1 MRREAEHQCLSN
13 IPMAKYTVLDY
24 GADVLGKAARPMTYQ
39 EIWETGKGF
48 GFAGKLSLKGKT
60 PWQTLGARLFVDVR
74 DNPASRFIKVGKN
87 PARFWLRLRE
97 SEISEADLRAL
108 QLEKL
113 KGTEPKALPQYHE
126 RKLHPLV
133 AYFAFANTSFNRG
146 KQIFTK
152 TIFHEKSLKKALSE
166 WVHPDMVG
174 FYLPLEDW
182 NDKLIEFNKAT
193 DKGAIR
199 LYSFEIKKHIDRNN
213 YRESFFQAVSN
224 SSWANEGYLVAGS
237 IQQND
242 DLMAELERLSGSFG
256 IGIIV
261 LDLTDFDSSHVLF
274 PARSR
279 EVLDWELMNK
289 LCDQNEPFET
299 FIDNVR
305 KDYEVKTIHKSEFDQ
320 ILEDPDDYIE
330 KDLGI
335 VKGKE

>member
-1 MRREAEHQCLSN
+1 MGPSR
-13 IPMAKYTVLDY
+13 Y
-24 GADVLGKAARPMTYQ
+24 G
-39 EIWETGKGF
+39 WF
-48 GFAGKLSLKGKT
+48 
-60 PWQTLGARLFVDVR
+60 LF
-74 DNPASRFIKVGKN
+74 
-87 PARFWLRLRE
+87 
-97 SEISEADLRAL
+97 
-108 QLEKL
+108 
-113 KGTEPKALPQYHE
+113 
-126 RKLHPLV
+126 
-133 AYFAFANTSFNRG
+133 
-146 KQIFTK
+146 
-152 TIFHEKSLKKALSE
+152 
-166 WVHPDMVG
+166 
-174 FYLPLEDW
+174 PLEDW

-335 VKGKE
+335 VKGRE